1 MIDFIV
7 YLVATGEI
15 LRIGTCPDESTMEL
29 QVEDSSQD
37 VIEGTADPQ
46 TQKIEIDSS
55 GSQVV
60 NKTAVEMIGLPTYS
74 LTYPDSVAYEGGSSW
89 TGGSS
94 AYDEDN
100 ATYADEVAH
109 ESKYIEFTWSTPLI
123 ADYWLIVVSEPE
135 YGPPAVTAIKVELYY
150 DSAWHTSYQ
159 ADIAQYT
166 WVAYPTLTVNYEISK
181 VRVTCMLG
189 GTTLHIHEIGLVPR
203 SAIYSLAGARTG
215 ATRVAAGAILGEQ
228 WITAG
233 HATLPDGVVMCEL

>member
-1 MIDFIV
+1 MKQFII
-7 YLVATGEI
+7 YDASGII
-15 LRIGTCPDESTMEL
+15 LRTGTCPD
-29 QVEDSSQD
+29 DAYSSQAGEGES
-37 VIEGTADPQ
+37 VLEGTADDL
-46 TQKIEIDSS
+46 TQKVVAGEI
-55 GSQVV
+55 V
-60 NKTAVEMIGLPTYS
+60 NKTAVEMIGLPPYA

-123 ADYWLIVVSEPE
+123 ADYWLIVVSNVEYPE
-135 YGPPAVTAIKVELYY
+135 AVTAIKVELYY

-159 ADIAQYT
+159 ADIAQFV
-166 WVAYPTLTVNYEISK
+166 WVAYPTSTVNYEISK

-203 SAIYSLAGARTG
+203 SAIYSLVGARSG
-215 ATRVAAGAILGEQ
+215 ATRILAGAILGEE
-228 WITAG
+228 WVTAG